1 MTTARFWRDNATRYN
16 LMATRCGSCGKVT
29 FPPRHV
35 CPICH
40 RRSMGKMEKFRLS
53 GKGEVYSFSLVHD
66 APAAFEL
73 QKPYIVAMIK
83 MDEGVMMTAQL
94 SDCEYAEVK
103 IGMRVKATLRKI
115 GEEGAGGVIHYG
127 YKFVPE

>member
-1 MTTARFWRDNATRYN
+1 
-16 LMATRCGSCGKVT
+16 
-29 FPPRHV
+29 
-35 CPICH
+35 
-40 RRSMGKMEKFRLS
+40 MGKMEMFKLS
-53 GKGEVYSFSLVHD
+53 GKGEVYSFTLVHE

-73 QKPYIVAMIK
+73 QKPYIVVMIK

-127 YKFVPE
+127 YKFVPD

>member
-1 MTTARFWRDNATRYN
+1 
-16 LMATRCGSCGKVT
+16 MATRCGSCGKVT

-40 RRSMGKMEKFRLS
+40 RRSMGKIGPPRLS
-53 GKGEVYSFSLVHD
+53 GKEQALYSFSLVHD
-66 APAAFEL
+66 APAALEL

-94 SDCEYAEVK
+94 SDCEYADVK

-115 GEEGAGGVIHYG
+115 GEEGPGESSITGTSSCRSDRLGLLALYTSGSG
-127 YKFVPE
+127 E

>member
-16 LMATRCGSCGKVT
+16 LMATRCCSCGKVT
-29 FPPRHV
+29 FPTKHV

-40 RRSMGKMEKFRLS
+40 RRSIGKMEKFRLS
-53 GKGEVYSFSLVHD
+53 GKGEVYSFTLVHD

-94 SDCEYAEVK
+94 SDCEYPDVK

-127 YKFVPE
+127 

>member
-53 GKGEVYSFSLVHD
+53 VEHSGDSVFWVNR
-66 APAAFEL
+66 
-73 QKPYIVAMIK
+73 
-83 MDEGVMMTAQL
+83 EGRILYTNA
-94 SDCEYAEVK
+94 SAWK
-103 IGMRVKATLRKI
+103 TL
-115 GEEGAGGVIHYG
+115 G
-127 YKFVPE
+127 YKREEILNISIFDLDPDLRQLQSAAGI